1 MASHCRGFLGC
12 VPHPVGVA
20 AGCKDDA
27 IEAWLLQS
35 KPPSHPCPSA
45 PLYLALR
52 QPGAVACQVP
62 AQRCLVSRDRER
74 RPNRPDKAGLSH
86 TGWSRP
92 SGAALL
98 AGGSMALSVGVRRL
112 SHLPGHGERQVQL
125 SFRGFTQ
132 KTRKI
137 RCGAEAVFGELFRWP
152 HYGKLIMGE
161 VLSIKVYNCSKV
173 FSNRLLGTL
182 VLSLQHLM
190 TSGRL
195 ILREAL
201 VDRNHSIT
209 SIYIELDLRY
219 QPPDGSA
226 GTWVQEDFVY
236 QMRDSSELIIHN
248 PGFEEPEA
256 AKGPRA
262 SEMDKKAAALGRKL
276 AKGLETEEEE
286 EEEEEDF
293 YDVSDME
300 VLGIVFSPVKSRS
313 RLCST
318 RDLFATPTP
327 QSFQVG
333 INIIE
338 AQKLVGVNINPFV
351 VVKVGEEKR
360 HTVTQKSTNCPFY
373 NEYFLFEFHEPREVL
388 FHRLI
393 EISVFHSKNIPFLAT
408 CIGTFKM
415 DIVTVYSQ
423 PDHSFFQKWAVISDP
438 TDTRAGVKGFVK
450 CNISV
455 TARGDVVGSLPTSSS
470 SRVEDIERN
479 LLLPKRVPAERP
491 WARVCI
497 KLYRAEGL
505 PSMSA
510 GIMGGFSRII
520 GEKKVFIDPY
530 VQVSFCGQQGE
541 TSVESNTTEPEWNE
555 QISFIEM
562 FPPLAK
568 KIKVQVL
575 DDANVGDVAIATHYI
590 DLQQISD
597 PGRNGFNPTFGPA
610 WVNLYGSPQNSALRD
625 IHKDLNEGVGEGIFY
640 RGRILMAITVEIFSS
655 PSVAE
660 RKLADK
666 MKSALSKP
674 KLKKKSK
681 KSKEKAKELSQLQG
695 EEEDGGSQEAEQP
708 GEVIVE
714 VEELHALPVNALGK
728 KEEFLLFA
736 AFFEA
741 TMMDSSLG
749 SKPVSFE
756 VSIGNYGKAEEVVTK
771 VRKKGEKGEGREE
784 KQPLLD
790 PGSDSET
797 DVEVLGPVLAPL
809 NKSVTKSQKPETME
823 YDRSYSC
830 LPMTHEKPCVYMWS
844 YWEDHTWRL
853 CISNW
858 IVKLAERLEQGL
870 DDVEKLMR
878 RPKAKAEERLREVL
892 EEFAAGC
899 RLYSLSAERKTMAH
913 PNNLDRCRTKYM
925 MRNIILYAKQGLRV
939 RRQLTR
945 ANVKEKVK
953 EMRRILAKLR
963 FMAQEPQCTL
973 PDILIWMLS
982 NNRRVAYARVPAQN
996 ILYSVVEEE
1005 KGKDCAKIQTVFL
1018 KVPGLHTGEIFAKL
1032 EIYMWLGVTKYA
1044 KNCMVELPKEFK
1056 YLSESGQEITQLSV
1070 YSLPSRLSRDDFSYF
1085 QLRAHLYQARGILP
1099 AGDNGLSDPFARV
1112 VFSTYCQT
1120 TRTVEETLSP
1130 MWNELLLFD
1139 QLIIDGKREELKTET
1154 PIVIVNL
1161 FNHSKFGSPE
1171 FLGQAFA
1178 VPHVKLVDEPYS
1190 KPALQFFDFYKGTK
1204 AAGEL
1209 IATFELIELDY
1220 SGYLEPSLPE
1230 DMEPKEPSY
1239 LEDPRDGR
1247 FIIPEGIRPVLK
1259 EFRIEILFW
1268 GLRDLKRVNL
1278 FEVDQP
1284 QVIIECAGKKVES
1297 EVIVAY
1303 KENPSFTEVVKYMD
1317 VELPEQVYL
1326 HPPLSIF
1333 VVEKRAF
1340 GRTVLVGTHVVSDV
1354 MKFSP
1359 RELEEEETE
1368 NVPRARKVSSQHLH
1382 SQTGPATGDPGPSTH
1397 PLSLV
1402 KAPLKKIPINKLAKK
1417 EDEYD
1422 EEKPDLEELDWWS
1435 KYYESLKELYNQT
1448 RIDEEDAENDD
1459 LNDADGGNLNAA
1471 YIDMEAEDEAVTEAE
1486 PARPKR
1492 KLIATLQIYNSELE
1506 NEFGNFED
1514 WLCIFPLHR
1523 GKANEDEDGNEDEHF
1538 VGKYKGSF
1546 YVYPTVEA
1554 SKEPRVSQGV
1564 PRNRP
1569 IKVLIRVYIVKATN
1583 LSPADPNGKADP
1595 YVVVTVG
1602 QERKDT
1608 KERYIPKQLNPVF
1621 GEVVELTVSF
1631 PMESELTVAI
1641 FDHDLVGSDDL
1652 IGETKID
1659 LENRFYSKHRAN
1671 CGVAL
1676 QYDIDGYNMWR
1687 DAFKPTQ
1694 ILDSLCKKTSLPAA
1708 EYRQEEVKVGNKI
1721 FKVPPEAFP
1730 EEASARNQRGVA
1742 DENCSVDDEHK
1753 ALYVLQHWEEMPG
1766 CGYKLVPEH
1775 VEIRSLY
1782 NPENPG
1788 LVQGSLHM
1796 WIDMFPNDVPAP
1808 PPVNIKP
1815 RLPISYELRVIIW
1828 NTDDVILDDV
1838 NPITGEPSSDIYVK
1852 SWIKGLDH
1860 DKQETDVHFN
1870 SLTGE
1875 GNFNWRFIFRFN
1887 YLPTEKE
1894 ITYKKK
1900 DSVFSVEE
1908 SEFREPAVLV
1918 LQVWDYDRIS
1928 ANDFLGSIELKL
1940 HDMVWAAKSSEHCT
1954 IKMAKENATPR
1965 FSIFRNK
1972 RMRGWWPFIRLE
1984 DQEDKEREER
1994 KAKQKRKKK
2003 KWSSSVKQED
2013 IEFTDPS
2020 GNKYLLTGKVEVEF
2034 QLLTV
2039 EEAEK
2044 SPVGLGRK
2052 EPEPLEKP
2060 NRPKTSFNWF
2070 VNPMK
2075 TFVFFIWKRYKKYI
2089 IVLFLVALLTV
2100 FLVLLIYTMP
2110 GYISE
2115 KIING

>member
-1 MASHCRGFLGC
+1 
-12 VPHPVGVA
+12 
-20 AGCKDDA
+20 
-27 IEAWLLQS
+27 
-35 KPPSHPCPSA
+35 
-45 PLYLALR
+45 
-52 QPGAVACQVP
+52 
-62 AQRCLVSRDRER
+62 
-74 RPNRPDKAGLSH
+74 
-86 TGWSRP
+86 
-92 SGAALL
+92 
-98 AGGSMALSVGVRRL
+98 MALSVGVRRL
-112 SHLPGHGERQVQL
+112 SRLPGRGQRQVQL
-125 SFRGFTQ
+125 RFRGFTQ
-132 KTRKI
+132 RTRKV
-137 RCGAEAVFGELFRWP
+137 RSGPEAEFGELFRWP
-152 HYGKLIMGE
+152 HYGKLVAGE
-161 VLSIKVYNCSKV
+161 TLSVEAYNCSKV
-173 FSNRLLGTL
+173 FSDRLLGTL
-182 VLSLQHLM
+182 VLSLQHL
-190 TSGRL
+190 TAAGRL

-201 VDRNHSIT
+201 VDRNHRAT
-209 SIYIELDLRY
+209 GIYIELDLRY

-226 GTWVQEDFVY
+226 GTWVEEDFVY
-236 QMRDSSELIIHN
+236 QMKDSSELLIRN
-248 PGFEEPEA
+248 PGFEELEA
-256 AKGPRA
+256 AEGPRA
-262 SEMDKKAAALGRKL
+262 SELDRRAAALGRKL
-276 AKGLETEEEE
+276 AKGLETDEEEE
-286 EEEEEDF
+286 EEGDDF
-293 YDVSDME
+293 YDVSETE
-300 VLGIVFSPVKSRS
+300 VSGIVFSPVKSRS
-313 RLCST
+313 RLCSA
-318 RDLFATPTP
+318 RDLFAAPTP

-351 VVKVGEEKR
+351 VVKVGEEKK
-360 HTVTQKSTNCPFY
+360 HTATQKSTNCPFY
-373 NEYFLFEFHEPREVL
+373 NEYFLFEFHEPRDIL
-388 FHRLI
+388 LHRLI
-393 EISVFHSKNIPFLAT
+393 EISVFHSKKIPFLGA

-423 PDHSFFQKWAVISDP
+423 PDHRFFQKWAVISDP

-470 SRVEDIERN
+470 SRDEDIERN

-491 WARVCI
+491 WARFCVR
-497 KLYRAEGL
+497 LYRAEGL

-510 GIMGGFSRII
+510 GIMGGFSKIV

-530 VQVSFCGQQGE
+530 VQVSFCGQRGE
-541 TSVESNTTEPEWNE
+541 TSVETNTTEPEWNE

-562 FPPLAK
+562 FPPLARQ
-568 KIKVQVL
+568 IKVRVV
-575 DDANVGDVAIATHYI
+575 DDASMGDVAIATHCI

-610 WVNLYGSPQNSALRD
+610 WVNLYGSPQSLALRD
-625 IHKDLNEGVGEGIFY
+625 VHRDLNEGMGEGIFY

-655 PSVAE
+655 PSMAE
-660 RKLADK
+660 RKLGDK
-666 MKSALSKP
+666 MKGTLSKL
-674 KLKKKSK
+674 KLKKRSK

-695 EEEDGGSQEAEQP
+695 EEEAGSSQEAEQP
-708 GEVIVE
+708 GEVTVE
-714 VEELHALPVNALGK
+714 VEELHPLPENALGK

-741 TMMDSSLG
+741 TMMDSSLS

-756 VSIGNYGKAEEVVTK
+756 VSIGNYGKAEEAVTK
-771 VRKKGEKGEGREE
+771 AWRKVEKGEVKEE

-790 PGSDSET
+790 PGSDSEP
-797 DVEVLGPVLAPL
+797 DIEVLAPASAAL
-809 NKSVTKSQKPETME
+809 NKSVTNSQRPEPME

-830 LPMTHEKPCVYMWS
+830 LPMAHEKPCVYVWS

-853 CISNW
+853 CVSNW
-858 IVKLAERLEQGL
+858 VVKLAERLEQGL
-870 DDVEKLMR
+870 DAVEKLMR

-892 EEFAAGC
+892 EEFVAGC
-899 RLYSLSAERKTMAH
+899 RQYSLSAERKTMAH
-913 PNNLDRCRTKYM
+913 PNSLDRRRTKYL
-925 MRNIILYAKQGLRV
+925 MRNV
-939 RRQLTR
+939 
-945 ANVKEKVK
+945 
-953 EMRRILAKLR
+953 
-963 FMAQEPQCTL
+963 PQCTL
-973 PDILIWMLS
+973 PDVLLWMLS

-1005 KGKDCAKIQTVFL
+1005 RGKDCAKIQTVFM
-1018 KVPGLHTGEIFAKL
+1018 KVPGVHTGEIFAKL
-1032 EIYMWLGVTKYA
+1032 EVYMWLGVTKYA
-1044 KNCMVELPKEFK
+1044 KNCLVELPEEFR
-1056 YLSESGQEITQLSV
+1056 YLSESGQEIAQLSA
-1070 YSLPSRLSRDDFSYF
+1070 YSPPSRLRRDDFSYF

-1099 AGDNGLSDPFARV
+1099 ADDNGLSDPFVRV
-1112 VFSTYCQT
+1112 VFSTHCQS
-1120 TRTVEETLSP
+1120 TRMLEETLSP

-1139 QLIIDGKREELKTET
+1139 QLIIDGKKEELKTET
-1154 PIVIVNL
+1154 PIVIINL
-1161 FNHSKFGSPE
+1161 FSHNKFGSHE

-1178 VPHVKLVDEPYS
+1178 VPQVKLVDEPYTR
-1190 KPALQFFDFYKGTK
+1190 PALQFFDFYKGTK

-1220 SGYLEPSLPE
+1220 SGYLEPSVPE
-1230 DMEPKEPSY
+1230 DVEPKEPHY
-1239 LEDPRDGR
+1239 LGDPRAGR
-1247 FIIPEGIRPVLK
+1247 FIIPEGIRPALK

-1303 KENPSFTEVVKYMD
+1303 KENPSFTELVKYVD

-1340 GRTVLVGTHVVSDV
+1340 GHTVLVGTHVVSDV

-1359 RELEEEETE
+1359 RELEEEPEDM
-1368 NVPRARKVSSQHLH
+1368 PKAQKVSSQRLP
-1382 SQTGPATGDPGPSTH
+1382 SQTVADIGPAAGDPGPSTH

-1402 KAPLKKIPINKLAKK
+1402 KSPLKKIPINKLVKK
-1417 EDEYD
+1417 KDEYE
-1422 EEKPDLEELDWWS
+1422 EEKPELEELDWWS

-1448 RIDEEDAENDD
+1448 RSDEEDTENDD
-1459 LNDADGGNLNAA
+1459 LNDADGGNLNASS
-1471 YIDMEAEDEAVTEAE
+1471 IDMEAEDEAVTEAE

-1506 NEFGNFED
+1506 NEFDNFED

-1523 GKANEDEDGNEDEHF
+1523 GRANEDEDGNEDEHF

-1546 YVYPTVEA
+1546 YVYPTEEA
-1554 SKEPRVSQGV
+1554 GTEPRVSQGV

-1569 IKVLIRVYIVKATN
+1569 IKVLVRVYVVKATN

-1602 QERKDT
+1602 REQKDT

-1671 CGVAL
+1671 CGVAS
-1676 QYDIDGYNMWR
+1676 QYDVKGYNIWR

-1694 ILDSLCKKTSLPAA
+1694 ILDSLCKKNSLPAA
-1708 EYRQEEVKVGNKI
+1708 EYRREEVKVDNKI

-1730 EEASARNQRGVA
+1730 EGASVRNKRGVT

-1753 ALYVLQHWEEMPG
+1753 ALYVLQHWEEMPRY
-1766 CGYKLVPEH
+1766 GYKLVPEH

-1815 RLPISYELRVIIW
+1815 RLPVSYELRVIVW
-1828 NTDDVILDDV
+1828 NTEDVILDDV
-1838 NPITGEPSSDIYVK
+1838 NPVTGEPSSDIYVK

-1875 GNFNWRFIFRFN
+1875 GNFNWRLIFRFN

-1940 HDMVWAAKSSEHCT
+1940 HDMVRAAKSSEHCT

-1965 FSIFRNK
+1965 FSIFRSK
-1972 RMRGWWPFIRLE
+1972 RMRGWWPFIKLK
-1984 DQEDKEREER
+1984 DQEDEEREKRED
-1994 KAKQKRKKK
+1994 KQKKKKK
-2003 KWSSSVKQED
+2003 KWSSSVKPED
-2013 IEFTDPS
+2013 VEFTDPS
-2020 GNKYLLTGKVEVEF
+2020 GNTYLLTGKVEAEF

-2044 SPVGLGRK
+2044 SPAGLGRK

-2089 IVLFLVALLTV
+2089 IVLFIVAVLTI

>member
-1 MASHCRGFLGC
+1 
-12 VPHPVGVA
+12 
-20 AGCKDDA
+20 
-27 IEAWLLQS
+27 
-35 KPPSHPCPSA
+35 
-45 PLYLALR
+45 
-52 QPGAVACQVP
+52 
-62 AQRCLVSRDRER
+62 
-74 RPNRPDKAGLSH
+74 
-86 TGWSRP
+86 
-92 SGAALL
+92 
-98 AGGSMALSVGVRRL
+98 
-112 SHLPGHGERQVQL
+112 
-125 SFRGFTQ
+125 
-132 KTRKI
+132 
-137 RCGAEAVFGELFRWP
+137 
-152 HYGKLIMGE
+152 MGE
-161 VLSIKVYNCSKV
+161 MLSIKVYNCSKV

-201 VDRNHSIT
+201 VDRNHRVT
-209 SIYIELDLRY
+209 GIYIELDLRY

-226 GTWVQEDFVY
+226 GTWVEEDFVY
-236 QMRDSSELIIHN
+236 QMKDSLELIIHN
-248 PGFEEPEA
+248 PGFEELEA
-256 AKGPRA
+256 AEGPRA
-262 SEMDKKAAALGRKL
+262 SELDRRAAALGRKL
-276 AKGLETEEEE
+276 AKGLETDE

-293 YDVSDME
+293 YDVSEME
-300 VLGIVFSPVKSRS
+300 VSSIVFSPVKSRS
-313 RLCST
+313 RLCSA

-360 HTVTQKSTNCPFY
+360 HTATQKSTNCPFY
-373 NEYFLFEFHEPREVL
+373 NEYFLFEFHEPRDIL
-388 FHRLI
+388 FHKLI
-393 EISVFHSKNIPFLAT
+393 EISVFHSKKIPFLGT

-415 DIVTVYSQ
+415 DVATVYSQ
-423 PDHSFFQKWAVISDP
+423 PDHRFFQKWAVISDP
-438 TDTRAGVKGFVK
+438 MDTRAGVKGFVK

-470 SRVEDIERN
+470 SQDEDIERN

-491 WARVCI
+491 WARFCI

-505 PSMSA
+505 PSVST
-510 GIMGGFSRII
+510 GIMGGFSKII

-541 TSVESNTTEPEWNE
+541 TSVETNTTEPEWNE
-555 QISFIEM
+555 QVSFIEM
-562 FPPLAK
+562 FPPLAR

-575 DDANVGDVAIATHYI
+575 DDANIGDVAIATHYI

-610 WVNLYGSPQNSALRD
+610 WVNLYGSPQNSALQD
-625 IHKDLNEGVGEGIFY
+625 IHKDLNEGMGEGIFY

-660 RKLADK
+660 RKLGDK
-666 MKSALSKP
+666 TKGALSKL

-695 EEEDGGSQEAEQP
+695 EEEARGSQEAEQP
-708 GEVIVE
+708 GEVTVE
-714 VEELHALPVNALGK
+714 VEELHPLPENALGR
-728 KEEFLLFA
+728 KEEFFLFA

-741 TMMDSSLG
+741 TMMDSSLS

-771 VRKKGEKGEGREE
+771 VWRKVEKGEVKEE

-790 PGSDSET
+790 PGSDGEL
-797 DVEVLGPVLAPL
+797 DVEVLAPASAAL
-809 NKSVTKSQKPETME
+809 NKSVTKSQRPEPME
-823 YDRSYSC
+823 YDRSYSY
-830 LPMTHEKPCVYMWS
+830 LPMMHEKPCVYVWS

-853 CISNW
+853 CSSNW

-892 EEFAAGC
+892 EEFVAGC
-899 RLYSLSAERKTMAH
+899 RQYSLRAERKTMAH
-913 PNNLDRCRTKYM
+913 PNHLDRCRTKYL

-939 RRQLTR
+939 RRRLTR

-953 EMRRILAKLR
+953 ETRRVLAKLR
-963 FMAQEPQCTL
+963 FMAKEPQCTL
-973 PDILIWMLS
+973 PDVLVWMLS
-982 NNRRVAYARVPAQN
+982 NNRRVAYARVSAQN

-1005 KGKDCAKIQTVFL
+1005 KGKDCAKIQTVFM

-1032 EIYMWLGVTKYA
+1032 EIYLWLGVTKYA
-1044 KNCMVELPKEFK
+1044 KNCLVDLPEEFK
-1056 YLSESGQEITQLSV
+1056 YLSESGQEIAQLSA
-1070 YSLPSRLSRDDFSYF
+1070 YSPPSRLSRDDFSYF

-1099 AGDNGLSDPFARV
+1099 ADDNGLSDPFARV
-1112 VFSTYCQT
+1112 VFSTHCQT
-1120 TRTVEETLSP
+1120 TRVLEETLSP

-1139 QLIIDGKREELKTET
+1139 QLIIDGKKEELKTET
-1154 PIVIVNL
+1154 PIIIINL
-1161 FNHSKFGSPE
+1161 FSHNKFGSPE

-1178 VPHVKLVDEPYS
+1178 VPQVKLVDEPYT

-1204 AAGEL
+1204 AVGEL

-1220 SGYLEPSLPE
+1220 SGYLEPSVPE
-1230 DMEPKEPSY
+1230 DVEPKEPDY
-1239 LEDPRDGR
+1239 LGDPHAGR

-1303 KENPSFTEVVKYMD
+1303 KKNPNFTELVKYMD

-1340 GRTVLVGTHVVSDV
+1340 GHTVLVGTHVVSDV

-1359 RELEEEETE
+1359 RERQEEPED
-1368 NVPRARKVSSQHLH
+1368 VPKARKISSQRLL
-1382 SQTGPATGDPGPSTH
+1382 SQTVVNIGLTAGDPGPSTH

-1402 KAPLKKIPINKLAKK
+1402 KAPLKKIPINKLVKK
-1417 EDEYD
+1417 EDEYE
-1422 EEKPDLEELDWWS
+1422 EEKPELEELDWWS
-1435 KYYESLKELYNQT
+1435 KYYKSLKELYNQT
-1448 RIDEEDAENDD
+1448 CSDEEDAENDD
-1459 LNDADGGNLNAA
+1459 LNDTDGGNLNASS
-1471 YIDMEAEDEAVTEAE
+1471 IDVEAEDEAVIEAE

-1506 NEFGNFED
+1506 NDFDNFED

-1523 GKANEDEDGNEDEHF
+1523 GKANEDEDGNKDEHSL
-1538 VGKYKGSF
+1538 GKYKGSF
-1546 YVYPTVEA
+1546 YVYPTEEA
-1554 SKEPRVSQGV
+1554 GTEPRVSQGI

-1569 IKVLIRVYIVKATN
+1569 IKVLVRVYIVKATN

-1602 QERKDT
+1602 QEQKDT

-1671 CGVAL
+1671 CGVAS
-1676 QYDIDGYNMWR
+1676 QYDINGYNMWR

-1694 ILDSLCKKTSLPAA
+1694 ILDGLCKKNSLPAA
-1708 EYRQEEVKVGNKI
+1708 EYRREEVKVDNKI

-1730 EEASARNQRGVA
+1730 EEASVRNKREVA
-1742 DENCSVDDEHK
+1742 DENWSVDDEHK

-1766 CGYKLVPEH
+1766 YGYKLVPEH

-1782 NPENPG
+1782 SPENPG

-1815 RLPISYELRVIIW
+1815 RLPVSYELRVIIW

-1838 NPITGEPSSDIYVK
+1838 NPVTGEPSSDIYVK

-1900 DSVFSVEE
+1900 DSIFSVEE

-1940 HDMVWAAKSSEHCT
+1940 HDMVRAAKSSEHCT

-1972 RMRGWWPFIRLE
+1972 RMRGWWPFVKLK
-1984 DQEDKEREER
+1984 DQEDEEREER
-1994 KAKQKRKKK
+1994 EDKQKKKKK
-2003 KWSSSVKQED
+2003 KWSSSVKPED
-2013 IEFTDPS
+2013 VEFTDSS
-2020 GNKYLLTGKVEVEF
+2020 GNKYLLTGKVEAEF

-2039 EEAEK
+2039 EEAAK

-2089 IVLFLVALLTV
+2089 VVLSIVAVLTI

-2110 GYISE
+2110 GYISQ

>member
-1 MASHCRGFLGC
+1 MTVTKHLFG
-12 VPHPVGVA
+12 
-20 AGCKDDA
+20 
-27 IEAWLLQS
+27 
-35 KPPSHPCPSA
+35 PCPVQGW
-45 PLYLALR
+45 L
-52 QPGAVACQVP
+52 CHIFQVP
-62 AQRCLVSRDRER
+62 VRTDLSNIKLSRSPLPSRELSSQLPRDSLCTVCL
-74 RPNRPDKAGLSH
+74 
-86 TGWSRP
+86 
-92 SGAALL
+92 
-98 AGGSMALSVGVRRL
+98 
-112 SHLPGHGERQVQL
+112 Q
-125 SFRGFTQ
+125 
-132 KTRKI
+132 
-137 RCGAEAVFGELFRWP
+137 LFRWP

-209 SIYIELDLRY
+209 SLDLRY

-226 GTWVQEDFVY
+226 GTWVEEDFVY
-236 QMRDSSELIIHN
+236 QMKDRVHN
-248 PGFEEPEA
+248 PLINTDGDVVGDFRA

-262 SEMDKKAAALGRKL
+262 NEMDRKAAALGRKL

-300 VLGIVFSPVKSRS
+300 VSGIVFSPVKRYLW
-313 RLCST
+313 LCS
-318 RDLFATPTP
+318 
-327 QSFQVG
+327 SCMGCGVG

-393 EISVFHSKNIPFLAT
+393 EISVSMSSSWCFVCNWYSLLLLCVNAGSDGQSKANTTSQVFHSKNIPFLAT

-423 PDHSFFQKWAVISDP
+423 PGMTDYHSFFHKWAVISDP

-455 TARGDVVGSLPTSSS
+455 TARGDIVGSLPTSSS
-470 SRVEDIERN
+470 SHVEDIERN

-510 GIMGGFSRII
+510 GIMGGFSKII

-568 KIKVQVL
+568 KIKIRVL

-660 RKLADK
+660 RKLVDK

-681 KSKEKAKELSQLQG
+681 KSKEKTKELSQLQG
-695 EEEDGGSQEAEQP
+695 EEEAGGSQEAEQP

-714 VEELHALPVNALGK
+714 VEELHPLPVNALGK

-771 VRKKGEKGEGREE
+771 VHKKGEKGEGREE

-790 PGSDSET
+790 LGSDSET
-797 DVEVLGPVLAPL
+797 DVEVLGPVLAP
-809 NKSVTKSQKPETME
+809 
-823 YDRSYSC
+823 SYSC

-858 IVKLAERLEQGL
+858 IVKLAERLVACVGRL
-870 DDVEKLMR
+870 LGHRASCLMVS
-878 RPKAKAEERLREVL
+878 LYC
-892 EEFAAGC
+892 FSHC
-899 RLYSLSAERKTMAH
+899 RQYSLSAERKTMAH

-963 FMAQEPQCTL
+963 FMAQEPPAPCALGDFHCSASLSSLQPQCTL

-1018 KVPGLHTGEIFAKL
+1018 KVPGLHTGQIFAKL

-1056 YLSESGQEITQLSV
+1056 YLSERLDQGTV
-1070 YSLPSRLSRDDFSYF
+1070 NSLLFFLPDFSYF

-1190 KPALQFFDFYKGTK
+1190 KPALQFFDVYKGTK

-1230 DMEPKEPSY
+1230 DVEPKEPSY

-1317 VELPEQVYL
+1317 VVSSRKGAPTMLGYTMELPEQVYL

-1368 NVPRARKVSSQHLH
+1368 DVPRGECPV
-1382 SQTGPATGDPGPSTH
+1382 
-1397 PLSLV
+1397 LSLPPSEPLLCAF
-1402 KAPLKKIPINKLAKK
+1402 KAPLKKIPINKIAKK
-1417 EDEYD
+1417 EDEYE

-1435 KYYESLKELYNQT
+1435 KYYESLKELYNQ
-1448 RIDEEDAENDD
+1448 EDAENDD
-1459 LNDADGGNLNAA
+1459 LNDAGESSVGRDRLYTALEGGGKS
-1471 YIDMEAEDEAVTEAE
+1471 
-1486 PARPKR
+1486 PKM
-1492 KLIATLQIYNSELE
+1492 TFYFLQIYNSELE

-1730 EEASARNQRGVA
+1730 EGTEAM
-1742 DENCSVDDEHK
+1742 

-1828 NTDDVILDDV
+1828 NTEDVILDDV

-1940 HDMVWAAKSSEHCT
+1940 HDMVRAAKSSEHCT

-1984 DQEDKEREER
+1984 DQEDKEREDR
-1994 KAKQKRKKK
+1994 RAKQKRKKK

-2013 IEFTDPS
+2013 IEFTDS
-2020 GNKYLLTGKVEVEF
+2020 IGNKYLLTGKVEAEF

-2044 SPVGLGRK
+2044 NPVGLGRK

>member
-1 MASHCRGFLGC
+1 
-12 VPHPVGVA
+12 
-20 AGCKDDA
+20 
-27 IEAWLLQS
+27 
-35 KPPSHPCPSA
+35 
-45 PLYLALR
+45 
-52 QPGAVACQVP
+52 
-62 AQRCLVSRDRER
+62 
-74 RPNRPDKAGLSH
+74 
-86 TGWSRP
+86 
-92 SGAALL
+92 
-98 AGGSMALSVGVRRL
+98 MALSVGVRRL
-112 SHLPGHGERQVQL
+112 SRLPGRGERQVQL
-125 SFRGFTQ
+125 RFRGFTQ

-137 RCGAEAVFGELFRWP
+137 RCGPEAVFGELFCWP
-152 HYGKLIMGE
+152 HYGKLITGE
-161 VLSIKVYNCSKV
+161 MLTIKVYNCSKV
-173 FSNRLLGTL
+173 FSNRLLGIL

-201 VDRNHSIT
+201 VDRNNKVT
-209 SIYIELDLRY
+209 GIYIELDLRY

-226 GTWVQEDFVY
+226 GTWAEEDFVY
-236 QMRDSSELIIHN
+236 QMKDSSELVIHN
-248 PGFEEPEA
+248 PGFEELEA
-256 AKGPRA
+256 AEGLRELERRA
-262 SEMDKKAAALGRKL
+262 AVLGRRL
-276 AKGLETEEEE
+276 VRGLETEE

-293 YDVSDME
+293 YDVSEME
-300 VLGIVFSPVKSRS
+300 VSGIVLSPVKSRS
-313 RLCST
+313 RLCSAQ
-318 RDLFATPTP
+318 DLFATPTP

-360 HTVTQKSTNCPFY
+360 HTATQKSTNCPFY
-373 NEYFLFEFHEPREVL
+373 NEYFLFEFHEPRDIL

-393 EISVFHSKNIPFLAT
+393 EISVFHSKKIPFLGR
-408 CIGTFKM
+408 CLGTFRM
-415 DIVTVYSQ
+415 DVVTVYDQ
-423 PDHSFFQKWAVISDP
+423 PDHRFFQKWAVISDP

-455 TARGDVVGSLPTSSS
+455 TARGDIVGSPPTSSS
-470 SRVEDIERN
+470 SRDEDIERN

-510 GIMGGFSRII
+510 GIMGGFSKII

-562 FPPLAK
+562 FPPLAR
-568 KIKVQVL
+568 KIKFQVL
-575 DDANVGDVAIATHYI
+575 DDANVGDVAIATHSI

-597 PGRNGFNPTFGPA
+597 SGRNGFNPTFGPA
-610 WVNLYGSPQNSALRD
+610 WVNLYGSPQNSALWD
-625 IHKDLNEGVGEGIFY
+625 VHKDLNEGMGEGIFY
-640 RGRILMAITVEIFSS
+640 RGRILVAITVDIFSS

-660 RKLADK
+660 KRLGDK
-666 MKSALSKP
+666 TRGALSKL

-681 KSKEKAKELSQLQG
+681 KSREKAKELSWLQG
-695 EEEDGGSQEAEQP
+695 EEEAGGSQEGEQP
-708 GEVIVE
+708 EEVIVE
-714 VEELHALPVNALGK
+714 VEELHPLPENALGK

-756 VSIGNYGKAEEVVTK
+756 VSIGNYGKADEVVTK
-771 VRKKGEKGEGREE
+771 VQRKVEKGEVREE
-784 KQPLLD
+784 KQSLLD
-790 PGSDSET
+790 PGSDGEL
-797 DVEVLGPVLAPL
+797 DAENLAPGSAAL
-809 NKSVTKSQKPETME
+809 SKSVTKSQSPEPME

-830 LPMTHEKPCVYMWS
+830 LPMTQEKPCVYVWS
-844 YWEDHTWRL
+844 CWEDHTWRL
-853 CISNW
+853 CISNR
-858 IVKLAERLEQGL
+858 IVRMAQRLEQGL
-870 DDVEKLMR
+870 GDVEQLMR
-878 RPKAKAEERLREVL
+878 RTKTAAEERLREVL
-892 EEFAAGC
+892 EEFVAGC
-899 RLYSLSAERKTMAH
+899 RHYSLSTEKKTMTH
-913 PNNLDRCRTKYM
+913 PNNLDRCRMKYLTYS
-925 MRNIILYAKQGLRV
+925 IILCAKQGLRV

-945 ANVKEKVK
+945 ANIKEKLQ
-953 EMRRILAKLR
+953 ETRRILTKLHSMAK
-963 FMAQEPQCTL
+963 EPQCTL
-973 PDILIWMLS
+973 PDVFIWMLS

-1005 KGKDCAKIQTVFL
+1005 KGKDCAKIQTVFM

-1032 EIYMWLGVTKYA
+1032 EVYMWLGMRKYT
-1044 KNCMVELPKEFK
+1044 KNCLVELPEEFRF
-1056 YLSESGQEITQLSV
+1056 LSEDGQEMAQLSAC
-1070 YSLPSRLSRDDFSYF
+1070 SPPSRLSRDDFSYF

-1099 AGDNGLSDPFARV
+1099 ADDSGLSNPFARV

-1120 TRTVEETLSP
+1120 TRMLEETLSP

-1139 QLIIDGKREELKTET
+1139 QLIVDGKKEELKTET
-1154 PIVIVNL
+1154 PIIIINL
-1161 FNHSKFGSPE
+1161 FSHNRFGSPE

-1178 VPHVKLVDEPYS
+1178 VPQVKLLDEPYT
-1190 KPALQFFDFYKGTK
+1190 KPALQFFDFYRGTK

-1209 IATFELIELDY
+1209 IASFELIELDY
-1220 SGYLEPSLPE
+1220 SGYLEPSVPE
-1230 DMEPKEPSY
+1230 DVEPKEPNY
-1239 LEDPRDGR
+1239 LGDPRAGR
-1247 FIIPEGIRPVLK
+1247 FIIPEGIRPLLK

-1268 GLRDLKRVNL
+1268 GLRHLKRVNL
-1278 FEVDQP
+1278 FEVNEP

-1303 KENPSFTEVVKYMD
+1303 RENSNFTELVKYMD

-1326 HPPLSIF
+1326 HPPLSIS

-1340 GRTVLVGTHVVSDV
+1340 GRTVLVGTHTVSDV

-1359 RELEEEETE
+1359 RELEEEPE
-1368 NVPRARKVSSQHLH
+1368 VMPKAQKISSQPPPL
-1382 SQTGPATGDPGPSTH
+1382 QTVVNIGSGAGDPSPTTH

-1402 KAPLKKIPINKLAKK
+1402 KAPLKEIPINRRVKK
-1417 EDEYD
+1417 EDEYE
-1422 EEKPDLEELDWWS
+1422 EEKPELEELDWWS
-1435 KYYESLKELYNQT
+1435 KYYESLRELYNQA
-1448 RIDEEDAENDD
+1448 RSDEEDPERDE
-1459 LNDADGGNLNAA
+1459 LNDADGGNLHACT
-1471 YIDMEAEDEAVTEAE
+1471 IDMEAEDEAVVEAE

-1492 KLIATLQIYNSELE
+1492 KLIATLQIYSSELE

-1523 GKANEDEDGNEDEHF
+1523 GKANEDEDGKEDEHF

-1546 YVYPTVEA
+1546 YVYPTQEA
-1554 SKEPRVSQGV
+1554 GTEPKVSQGV

-1569 IKVLIRVYIVKATN
+1569 IKVLVRVYIIKATN

-1602 QERKDT
+1602 QEQKDT
-1608 KERYIPKQLNPVF
+1608 KDRYIPKQLNPVF
-1621 GEVVELTVSF
+1621 GEVMELTVSF

-1671 CGVAL
+1671 CGVAS
-1676 QYDIDGYNMWR
+1676 QYDIIGYNMWR

-1694 ILDSLCKKTSLPAA
+1694 ILDSLCKKNSLPAA
-1708 EYRQEEVKVGNKI
+1708 EYRQEEVKVDNKI

-1730 EEASARNQRGVA
+1730 EDASVRNKRGTS
-1742 DENCSVDDEHK
+1742 DENWSVDDEHK
-1753 ALYVLQHWEEMPG
+1753 ALYVLQHWEEMPRYG
-1766 CGYKLVPEH
+1766 NKLVPEH

-1782 NPENPG
+1782 NPQNPG

-1808 PPVNIKP
+1808 LPVNIKP
-1815 RLPISYELRVIIW
+1815 RLPVSYELRVVIW

-1838 NPITGEPSSDIYVK
+1838 NPVTGEPSSDIYVK

-1860 DKQETDVHFN
+1860 EKQETDVHFN

-1875 GNFNWRFIFRFN
+1875 GNFNWRFIFHFN

-1900 DSVFSVEE
+1900 DSVFSLEE

-1918 LQVWDYDRIS
+1918 LQLWDYDRIS

-1940 HDMVWAAKSSEHCT
+1940 HDMVRAAKSSEHCS
-1954 IKMAKENATPR
+1954 IRMAQEEAAPR
-1965 FSIFRNK
+1965 CSIFRNK
-1972 RMRGWWPFIRLE
+1972 RMRGWWPFIKLQ
-1984 DQEDKEREER
+1984 DQEDEEREE
-1994 KAKQKRKKK
+1994 KQKRKKK
-2003 KWSSSVKQED
+2003 RKSRSVKPED
-2013 IEFTDPS
+2013 TEFTAPS
-2020 GNKYLLTGKVEVEF
+2020 GHKYLLTGKVEAEF
-2034 QLLTV
+2034 HLLTM

-2044 SPVGLGRK
+2044 NPVGLGRK

-2089 IVLFLVALLTV
+2089 IVLFLVTALTI

>member
-1 MASHCRGFLGC
+1 MSLI
-12 VPHPVGVA
+12 A
-20 AGCKDDA
+20 A
-27 IEAWLLQS
+27 
-35 KPPSHPCPSA
+35 
-45 PLYLALR
+45 
-52 QPGAVACQVP
+52 
-62 AQRCLVSRDRER
+62 
-74 RPNRPDKAGLSH
+74 
-86 TGWSRP
+86 
-92 SGAALL
+92 
-98 AGGSMALSVGVRRL
+98 VRRL
-112 SHLPGHGERQVQL
+112 SGLPGRGERQVEL
-125 SFRGFTQ
+125 RFRGFARR
-132 KTRKI
+132 TR
-137 RCGAEAVFGELFRWP
+137 RVRGEAEAEFGEIFRWP
-152 HYGKLIMGE
+152 HYGKLGMGE
-161 VLSIKVYNCSKV
+161 LLSIKVYNCSKV

-201 VDRNHSIT
+201 VDRNHRVT
-209 SIYIELDLRY
+209 GIYIELDLRY

-226 GTWVQEDFVY
+226 GTWFEEDFVY
-236 QMRDSSELIIHN
+236 HMKDSSELIICN
-248 PGFEEPEA
+248 PGFEELEA
-256 AKGPRA
+256 VEGLRA
-262 SEMDKKAAALGRKL
+262 SELDRRAAALGRKL
-276 AKGLETEEEE
+276 AKGLETDEEE

-293 YDVSDME
+293 YDVSEME
-300 VLGIVFSPVKSRS
+300 VSAVIFSPVKSRS
-313 RLCST
+313 RLCSA

-360 HTVTQKSTNCPFY
+360 HTATQKSTNCPFY
-373 NEYFLFEFHEPREVL
+373 NEYFLFEFHEPRDIL

-393 EISVFHSKNIPFLAT
+393 EISVFHSKKIPFMGT

-415 DIVTVYSQ
+415 DVLTVYSQ
-423 PDHSFFQKWAVISDP
+423 PDHRFFQKWAVISDP

-455 TARGDVVGSLPTSSS
+455 TVRGDIVSSLPTSSS
-470 SRVEDIERN
+470 SQDVDIERN

-491 WARVCI
+491 WARVSV

-510 GIMGGFSRII
+510 GIMGGFSKII

-541 TSVESNTTEPEWNE
+541 TSVETNTTKPEWNE

-562 FPPLAK
+562 FPPLAR
-568 KIKVQVL
+568 KIKIQVL

-625 IHKDLNEGVGEGIFY
+625 IHKDLNEGMGEGIFY
-640 RGRILMAITVEIFSS
+640 RGRILMAIAVEIFSS

-660 RKLADK
+660 RKLGDK
-666 MKSALSKP
+666 MKGPLSKL

-681 KSKEKAKELSQLQG
+681 KTKEKAKELSQLQG
-695 EEEDGGSQEAEQP
+695 EEEAGASQEAEQP
-708 GEVIVE
+708 GEVTVE
-714 VEELHALPVNALGK
+714 VEDLHPLPENVLGR
-728 KEEFLLFA
+728 KEEFFLFA

-741 TMMDSSLG
+741 TMMDSSLT

-756 VSIGNYGKAEEVVTK
+756 VSIGNYGKTEEFMTK
-771 VRKKGEKGEGREE
+771 VQRKVEKGEVKEE
-784 KQPLLD
+784 KQSLLD
-790 PGSDSET
+790 PSDDEL
-797 DVEVLGPVLAPL
+797 DVEVLAPASAAL
-809 NKSVTKSQKPETME
+809 NKSVTKSQRPEPTE

-830 LPMTHEKPCVYMWS
+830 LPMAHEKPCVYVWS

-892 EEFAAGC
+892 EEFVAGC
-899 RLYSLSAERKTMAH
+899 RQYSLSAERKTMAN
-913 PNNLDRCRTKYM
+913 PNNLDKYRM
-925 MRNIILYAKQGLRV
+925 KYLMRNIILSAKQGLRV
-939 RRQLTR
+939 RRRLTR
-945 ANVKEKVK
+945 ANIKEKVK
-953 EMRRILAKLR
+953 ETRRILTKLR
-963 FMAQEPQCTL
+963 FMAKEPQCTL
-973 PDILIWMLS
+973 PDVLVWMLS

-1005 KGKDCAKIQTVFL
+1005 KGKDCAKIQTVFM

-1032 EIYMWLGVTKYA
+1032 EIYMWLGVTKYT
-1044 KNCMVELPKEFK
+1044 KNCLAELPEEFK
-1056 YLSESGQEITQLSV
+1056 YFSESGQEIAQLLVHSP
-1070 YSLPSRLSRDDFSYF
+1070 PSRLSRDDFSYF

-1099 AGDNGLSDPFARV
+1099 ADDNGLSDPFARV
-1112 VFSTYCQT
+1112 VFSTHCQT
-1120 TRTVEETLSP
+1120 TRILEETLSP

-1139 QLIIDGKREELKTET
+1139 QLIVDGKKEELKTET
-1154 PIVIVNL
+1154 PIVIINVFSHN
-1161 FNHSKFGSPE
+1161 KFGSPE

-1178 VPHVKLVDEPYS
+1178 VPQVKLVDELYS
-1190 KPALQFFDFYKGTK
+1190 RPALQFFDIYKGTK

-1220 SGYLEPSLPE
+1220 SGYLEPSVPE
-1230 DMEPKEPSY
+1230 DVEPKEPDY
-1239 LEDPRDGR
+1239 LGDPRAGR
-1247 FIIPEGIRPVLK
+1247 FVIPEGIRPVLK

-1268 GLRDLKRVNL
+1268 GLRDLRRVNL

-1297 EVIVAY
+1297 EVIMAY
-1303 KENPSFTEVVKYMD
+1303 KENPNFTELVKYMD

-1359 RELEEEETE
+1359 RELEEEPEDLPKAE
-1368 NVPRARKVSSQHLH
+1368 KVSSQRLP
-1382 SQTGPATGDPGPSTH
+1382 SQTVVNIGGDPGPSAH
-1397 PLSLV
+1397 PLNLV
-1402 KAPLKKIPINKLAKK
+1402 KAPLKKIPINKLVKK
-1417 EDEYD
+1417 EEEYE
-1422 EEKPDLEELDWWS
+1422 EEKPELEELDWWS

-1448 RIDEEDAENDD
+1448 RSDEEDAENDD
-1459 LNDADGGNLNAA
+1459 LNDADGRNLNASS
-1471 YIDMEAEDEAVTEAE
+1471 IDIEAEDEAVIEVE

-1492 KLIATLQIYNSELE
+1492 KHIATLQIYNSELE
-1506 NEFGNFED
+1506 NRFGNFED

-1546 YVYPTVEA
+1546 YVYPTDEAGVEP
-1554 SKEPRVSQGV
+1554 KVSQGV

-1569 IKVLIRVYIVKATN
+1569 IKVLVRVYIVKATN

-1602 QERKDT
+1602 QEQKDT

-1621 GEVVELTVSF
+1621 GEVMELTVSF
-1631 PMESELTVAI
+1631 PVESELTVAI

-1671 CGVAL
+1671 CGVAS
-1676 QYDIDGYNMWR
+1676 QYDVNGYNMWR

-1694 ILDSLCKKTSLPAA
+1694 ILDSLCKKNSLPAA
-1708 EYRQEEVKVGNKI
+1708 EYRREEVKVDNKI

-1730 EEASARNQRGVA
+1730 EEASVRNKRGVA
-1742 DENCSVDDEHK
+1742 DENWSVDDEHK

-1766 CGYKLVPEH
+1766 YGYKLVPEH

-1782 NPENPG
+1782 NPESPG

-1796 WIDMFPNDVPAP
+1796 WIDMFPKDVPAP

-1828 NTDDVILDDV
+1828 NTDDVILDDI

-1894 ITYKKK
+1894 ISYKKK

-1940 HDMVWAAKSSEHCT
+1940 HDMVRAAKSSEHCT
-1954 IKMAKENATPR
+1954 IKMAKENSTPR

-1972 RMRGWWPFIRLE
+1972 RMRGWWPFIKLK
-1984 DQEDKEREER
+1984 DQEDEEREER
-1994 KAKQKRKKK
+1994 DHKQKKK
-2003 KWSSSVKQED
+2003 KKRWSSSVRPED
-2013 IEFTDPS
+2013 MEFTDPS
-2020 GNKYLLTGKVEVEF
+2020 GNKYILTGKVEAEL

-2039 EEAEK
+2039 EEAER

-2089 IVLFLVALLTV
+2089 IVLLIVALLTI
-2100 FLVLLIYTMP
+2100 FLILLIYTMP

>member
-1 MASHCRGFLGC
+1 MGNDWTGTDSTYSHNS
-12 VPHPVGVA
+12 A
-20 AGCKDDA
+20 AG
-27 IEAWLLQS
+27 EQS
-35 KPPSHPCPSA
+35 
-45 PLYLALR
+45 
-52 QPGAVACQVP
+52 
-62 AQRCLVSRDRER
+62 
-74 RPNRPDKAGLSH
+74 N
-86 TGWSRP
+86 
-92 SGAALL
+92 
-98 AGGSMALSVGVRRL
+98 
-112 SHLPGHGERQVQL
+112 
-125 SFRGFTQ
+125 
-132 KTRKI
+132 
-137 RCGAEAVFGELFRWP
+137 
-152 HYGKLIMGE
+152 GK
-161 VLSIKVYNCSKV
+161 
-173 FSNRLLGTL
+173 LLGTL

-201 VDRNHSIT
+201 IDRNQRVT
-209 SIYIELDLRY
+209 GIYIELDLRY

-226 GTWVQEDFVY
+226 GTWVEEDFVY
-236 QMRDSSELIIHN
+236 QMKDSSELIIRN
-248 PGFEEPEA
+248 PGFEEMEA
-256 AKGPRA
+256 AEAPRA
-262 SEMDKKAAALGRKL
+262 SELDRRAAALGRKL
-276 AKGLETEEEE
+276 AKGLETDD

-293 YDVSDME
+293 YDVSEME
-300 VLGIVFSPVKSRS
+300 VSGIVFSPVKSRS

-318 RDLFATPTP
+318 WDLFATPTP

-360 HTVTQKSTNCPFY
+360 HTATQKSTNCPFY
-373 NEYFLFEFHEPREVL
+373 NEYFLFEFHEPRDVL

-393 EISVFHSKNIPFLAT
+393 EISVFHSKKVPFLGT

-415 DIVTVYSQ
+415 DVVTVYSQ
-423 PDHSFFQKWAVISDP
+423 PDHRFFQKWAVISDP

-470 SRVEDIERN
+470 SRAEDIERN

-491 WARVCI
+491 WARVCV
-497 KLYRAEGL
+497 KLYHAEGL

-510 GIMGGFSRII
+510 GIMGGFSKII

-541 TSVESNTTEPEWNE
+541 TSVETNTTEPEWNE

-562 FPPLAK
+562 FPPLTR

-597 PGRNGFNPTFGPA
+597 PGRNGFNPMFGPA

-625 IHKDLNEGVGEGIFY
+625 IHKELNEGMGEGIFY

-660 RKLADK
+660 RKLGDK
-666 MKSALSKP
+666 TKGTLSKL

-681 KSKEKAKELSQLQG
+681 ISKEKAKELSQLQG
-695 EEEDGGSQEAEQP
+695 EEEAEGSQEAEQP
-708 GEVIVE
+708 GEVTVE
-714 VEELHALPVNALGK
+714 VEELHPLPENALGR

-741 TMMDSSLG
+741 TMMDSSLS

-771 VRKKGEKGEGREE
+771 VGRKVEKGEVKEE

-790 PGSDSET
+790 PGSDGEL
-797 DVEVLGPVLAPL
+797 DVEVLAPASAAL
-809 NKSVTKSQKPETME
+809 NKSVTKSQRPEPME

-830 LPMTHEKPCVYMWS
+830 LPMMHEKPCVYVWS
-844 YWEDHTWRL
+844 YWENHTWRL

-870 DDVEKLMR
+870 DDVEKLVR
-878 RPKAKAEERLREVL
+878 RSKAKAEERLREVL
-892 EEFAAGC
+892 EEFVAGC
-899 RLYSLSAERKTMAH
+899 RQYSLSAERKTMAH
-913 PNNLDRCRTKYM
+913 PNNLDRCRMKYL

-939 RRQLTR
+939 RRRLTR
-945 ANVKEKVK
+945 ANIKEKVK
-953 EMRRILAKLR
+953 ETRRILAKLR
-963 FMAQEPQCTL
+963 FMAKEPQCTL
-973 PDILIWMLS
+973 PDVLIWMLS
-982 NNRRVAYARVPAQN
+982 NNRRVAYARVPAQD

-1005 KGKDCAKIQTVFL
+1005 KGKDCAKIQTVFM

-1044 KNCMVELPKEFK
+1044 KNCLAELPEEFR
-1056 YLSESGQEITQLSV
+1056 YLSESEETAQLSA
-1070 YSLPSRLSRDDFSYF
+1070 YSPPSRLSRDDFSYF

-1099 AGDNGLSDPFARV
+1099 ADDNGLSDPFARV
-1112 VFSTYCQT
+1112 VFSTHCQT
-1120 TRTVEETLSP
+1120 TRMLEETLSP

-1139 QLIIDGKREELKTET
+1139 QLIIDGKKEELKTDT
-1154 PIVIVNL
+1154 PIIIINL
-1161 FNHSKFGSPE
+1161 FSHNKFGSPE
-1171 FLGQAFA
+1171 FLGHAFA
-1178 VPHVKLVDEPYS
+1178 VPHVKLVDEPYT

-1204 AAGEL
+1204 AVGEL
-1209 IATFELIELDY
+1209 VATFELIELDY
-1220 SGYLEPSLPE
+1220 SGYLEPSVPE
-1230 DMEPKEPSY
+1230 DVEPKEPNY
-1239 LEDPRDGR
+1239 LGDPHAGR

-1297 EVIVAY
+1297 EVIMAY
-1303 KENPSFTEVVKYMD
+1303 KKNPNFTEVVKYMD

-1359 RELEEEETE
+1359 RELEEEPED
-1368 NVPRARKVSSQHLH
+1368 VPKARKVSSQHLP
-1382 SQTGPATGDPGPSTH
+1382 SQTVVNIGPAAGDPGPSIH

-1402 KAPLKKIPINKLAKK
+1402 KAPLKKITINKLVKRD
-1417 EDEYD
+1417 DEYE
-1422 EEKPDLEELDWWS
+1422 EEKPELEELDWWS

-1448 RIDEEDAENDD
+1448 RSDEEDAENDD
-1459 LNDADGGNLNAA
+1459 LNDADGGNLHTSS
-1471 YIDMEAEDEAVTEAE
+1471 IDMEAEDEAVIEAE

-1492 KLIATLQIYNSELE
+1492 KLITTLQIYNSELE
-1506 NEFGNFED
+1506 NEFDNFED

-1546 YVYPTVEA
+1546 YVYPTEEA
-1554 SKEPRVSQGV
+1554 STEPKVSQGV

-1569 IKVLIRVYIVKATN
+1569 IKVLVRVYIIKATN

-1602 QERKDT
+1602 QEQKDT

-1641 FDHDLVGSDDL
+1641 FDHDLLGSDDL

-1671 CGVAL
+1671 CGVAS
-1676 QYDIDGYNMWR
+1676 QYDINGYNMWR

-1694 ILDSLCKKTSLPAA
+1694 ILDSLCKKNLLPAA
-1708 EYRQEEVKVGNKI
+1708 EYRWEEVKVNNKI

-1730 EEASARNQRGVA
+1730 EEASVRNKRGVA

-1766 CGYKLVPEH
+1766 YGYKLVPEH

-1796 WIDMFPNDVPAP
+1796 WIDMFPNDVPIP

-1815 RLPISYELRVIIW
+1815 RLPVSYELRVIIW

-1838 NPITGEPSSDIYVK
+1838 NPVTGEPSSDIYVK

-1940 HDMVWAAKSSEHCT
+1940 HDMVRAAKSSEHCT

-1972 RMRGWWPFIRLE
+1972 RMRGWWPFIKLK
-1984 DQEDKEREER
+1984 DQEDEEREKRED
-1994 KAKQKRKKK
+1994 KQKKKKK
-2003 KWSSSVKQED
+2003 KWSSSVKPED
-2013 IEFTDPS
+2013 VEFTDPS
-2020 GNKYLLTGKVEVEF
+2020 GNKYLLTGKVEAEF

-2089 IVLFLVALLTV
+2089 IVLFIVTVLTI

>member
-1 MASHCRGFLGC
+1 
-12 VPHPVGVA
+12 
-20 AGCKDDA
+20 
-27 IEAWLLQS
+27 
-35 KPPSHPCPSA
+35 
-45 PLYLALR
+45 
-52 QPGAVACQVP
+52 
-62 AQRCLVSRDRER
+62 
-74 RPNRPDKAGLSH
+74 
-86 TGWSRP
+86 
-92 SGAALL
+92 
-98 AGGSMALSVGVRRL
+98 MALSVGVRRL
-112 SHLPGHGERQVQL
+112 SCLPGHGERQVQL

-132 KTRKI
+132 KTRMI
-137 RCGAEAVFGELFRWP
+137 RCGPEAVFGELFRWP
-152 HYGKLIMGE
+152 HYGKLVMGE
-161 VLSIKVYNCSKV
+161 MLSIKVYNCSKV

-201 VDRNHSIT
+201 IDRNQRVT
-209 SIYIELDLRY
+209 GIYIELDLRY

-226 GTWVQEDFVY
+226 GTWVEEDFVY
-236 QMRDSSELIIHN
+236 QMKDSSELIICN
-248 PGFEEPEA
+248 PGFEEVEA
-256 AKGPRA
+256 AEAPRV
-262 SEMDKKAAALGRKL
+262 SELDRRAAALGRKL
-276 AKGLETEEEE
+276 VKGLETDD

-293 YDVSDME
+293 YDVSEME
-300 VLGIVFSPVKSRS
+300 VSGIVFRPVKSRS

-318 RDLFATPTP
+318 WDLFATPTP

-360 HTVTQKSTNCPFY
+360 HTATQKSTNCPFY
-373 NEYFLFEFHEPREVL
+373 NEYFLFEFHEPRDIL

-393 EISVFHSKNIPFLAT
+393 EISVFHSKKVPFLGT

-415 DIVTVYSQ
+415 DVVTVYSQ
-423 PDHSFFQKWAVISDP
+423 PDHRFFQKWAVISDP

-470 SRVEDIERN
+470 SQAEDIERN

-491 WARVCI
+491 WARVCV
-497 KLYRAEGL
+497 KLYHAEGL

-510 GIMGGFSRII
+510 GIMGGFSKII

-541 TSVESNTTEPEWNE
+541 TSVETNTTEPEWNE

-562 FPPLAK
+562 FPPLAR

-597 PGRNGFNPTFGPA
+597 PGRNGFNPMFGPA

-625 IHKDLNEGVGEGIFY
+625 IHKELNEGMGEGIFY

-660 RKLADK
+660 RKLGDK
-666 MKSALSKP
+666 TKGALSKL

-695 EEEDGGSQEAEQP
+695 EEEAEGSQEAEQP
-708 GEVIVE
+708 GEVTVE
-714 VEELHALPVNALGK
+714 VEELHPLPKNALGR
-728 KEEFLLFA
+728 KEEFFLFA

-741 TMMDSSLG
+741 TMMESSLS

-771 VRKKGEKGEGREE
+771 VGRKVEKGEVKEE

-790 PGSDSET
+790 PGSNGEL
-797 DVEVLGPVLAPL
+797 DVEVLAPASAAL
-809 NKSVTKSQKPETME
+809 NKSVTKSQRPEPME

-830 LPMTHEKPCVYMWS
+830 LPMTHEKPCVYVWS
-844 YWEDHTWRL
+844 YWENHTWRL

-870 DDVEKLMR
+870 DDVEKLVR
-878 RPKAKAEERLREVL
+878 RSKAKAEERLREVL
-892 EEFAAGC
+892 EEFVAGC
-899 RLYSLSAERKTMAH
+899 RQYSLSAERKTMAH
-913 PNNLDRCRTKYM
+913 PNNLDRCRMKYL

-939 RRQLTR
+939 RWRLTR
-945 ANVKEKVK
+945 ANIKEKVK
-953 EMRRILAKLR
+953 ETRRVLAKLR
-963 FMAQEPQCTL
+963 FMAKEPQCTL
-973 PDILIWMLS
+973 PDVLIWMLS
-982 NNRRVAYARVPAQN
+982 NNRRVAYARVPAQD

-1005 KGKDCAKIQTVFL
+1005 KGKDCAKIQTVFM

-1044 KNCMVELPKEFK
+1044 KNCLAELSEEFK
-1056 YLSESGQEITQLSV
+1056 YLSESGQEIAQLSA
-1070 YSLPSRLSRDDFSYF
+1070 YSPPSRLSRDDFSYF

-1099 AGDNGLSDPFARV
+1099 ADDNGLSDPFARV
-1112 VFSTYCQT
+1112 VFSTHCQT
-1120 TRTVEETLSP
+1120 TRMLEETLSP

-1139 QLIIDGKREELKTET
+1139 QLIIDGKREELKTDT
-1154 PIVIVNL
+1154 PIIIINL
-1161 FNHSKFGSPE
+1161 FSHNKFGSPE

-1178 VPHVKLVDEPYS
+1178 VPQVKLVDEPYT

-1204 AAGEL
+1204 AVGEL

-1220 SGYLEPSLPE
+1220 SGYL
-1230 DMEPKEPSY
+1230 
-1239 LEDPRDGR
+1239 
-1247 FIIPEGIRPVLK
+1247 
-1259 EFRIEILFW
+1259 EILFW

-1303 KENPSFTEVVKYMD
+1303 KENPNFTEVVKYMD

-1333 VVEKRAF
+1333 VMEKRAF

-1359 RELEEEETE
+1359 RELEEEPED
-1368 NVPRARKVSSQHLH
+1368 VPKARKVSSQHLP
-1382 SQTGPATGDPGPSTH
+1382 SQTVVNIGPATGDPGPSIH

-1402 KAPLKKIPINKLAKK
+1402 KAPLKKITINKLVKK
-1417 EDEYD
+1417 DDEYE
-1422 EEKPDLEELDWWS
+1422 EEKPELEELDWWS

-1448 RIDEEDAENDD
+1448 RSDEEDAENDD
-1459 LNDADGGNLNAA
+1459 LNDADGGNLHASS
-1471 YIDMEAEDEAVTEAE
+1471 IDMEAEDEAVIEAE
-1486 PARPKR
+1486 PARPNR
-1492 KLIATLQIYNSELE
+1492 KLITTLQIYNSELE
-1506 NEFGNFED
+1506 NEFDNFED

-1546 YVYPTVEA
+1546 YVYPTEEA
-1554 SKEPRVSQGV
+1554 GTEPKVSQGI

-1569 IKVLIRVYIVKATN
+1569 IKVLVRVYIIKATN

-1602 QERKDT
+1602 QEQKDT

-1641 FDHDLVGSDDL
+1641 FDHDLLGSDDL

-1671 CGVAL
+1671 CGVAS
-1676 QYDIDGYNMWR
+1676 QYDISGYNMWR

-1694 ILDSLCKKTSLPAA
+1694 ILDSLCKKNLLPAA
-1708 EYRQEEVKVGNKI
+1708 EYRWEEVKVNNKI

-1730 EEASARNQRGVA
+1730 EEAPVRNKRGVA
-1742 DENCSVDDEHK
+1742 DENWSVDDEHK

-1766 CGYKLVPEH
+1766 YGYKLVPEH

-1782 NPENPG
+1782 NTENPG

-1796 WIDMFPNDVPAP
+1796 WIDMFPNDVPIP

-1815 RLPISYELRVIIW
+1815 RLPVSYELRVIIW

-1838 NPITGEPSSDIYVK
+1838 NPVTGEPSSDIYVK

-1940 HDMVWAAKSSEHCT
+1940 HDMVRAAKSSEHCT

-1972 RMRGWWPFIRLE
+1972 RMRGWWPFIKLK
-1984 DQEDKEREER
+1984 DQEDEEREKRED
-1994 KAKQKRKKK
+1994 KQKKKKK
-2003 KWSSSVKQED
+2003 KWSSSVKPED
-2013 IEFTDPS
+2013 MEFTDPS
-2020 GNKYLLTGKVEVEF
+2020 GNKYLLTGKVEAEL

-2089 IVLFLVALLTV
+2089 ILLFIVTVLTI

>member
-1 MASHCRGFLGC
+1 
-12 VPHPVGVA
+12 
-20 AGCKDDA
+20 
-27 IEAWLLQS
+27 
-35 KPPSHPCPSA
+35 
-45 PLYLALR
+45 
-52 QPGAVACQVP
+52 
-62 AQRCLVSRDRER
+62 
-74 RPNRPDKAGLSH
+74 
-86 TGWSRP
+86 
-92 SGAALL
+92 
-98 AGGSMALSVGVRRL
+98 MALSARVRRL
-112 SHLPGHGERQVQL
+112 CGLPGRGERQVQL

-132 KTRKI
+132 KTRKV
-137 RCGAEAVFGELFRWP
+137 RCGPEAVFEELFRWP

-161 VLSIKVYNCSKV
+161 MLSIKVYNCSKV

-182 VLSLQHLM
+182 VLSLQHLV
-190 TSGRL
+190 TAGRL
-195 ILREAL
+195 ILRESL

-209 SIYIELDLRY
+209 GIYIELDLRY
-219 QPPDGSA
+219 QPPHGSA
-226 GTWVQEDFVY
+226 GTWVEEDFVY
-236 QMRDSSELIIHN
+236 QMKDSSELIIRN
-248 PGFEEPEA
+248 PGFEQLEA
-256 AKGPRA
+256 AEGPRG
-262 SEMDKKAAALGRKL
+262 SDLDRKAAALGRKL
-276 AKGLETEEEE
+276 AKGLDTDEE
-286 EEEEEDF
+286 EEEEEDL
-293 YDVSDME
+293 YDESEVS
-300 VLGIVFSPVKSRS
+300 GIIFSPVRSRS
-313 RLCST
+313 RLCSA
-318 RDLFATPTP
+318 RDLFAIPTP

-360 HTVTQKSTNCPFY
+360 YTATQKSTNCPFY
-373 NEYFLFEFHEPREVL
+373 NE
-388 FHRLI
+388 
-393 EISVFHSKNIPFLAT
+393 VFHSKKIPFLGT

-415 DIVTVYSQ
+415 DVETVYSQ
-423 PDHSFFQKWAVISDP
+423 PDHRFFQKWAVVSDP

-450 CNISV
+450 CSISV
-455 TARGDVVGSLPTSSS
+455 SARGDVVGFLPTSPS
-470 SRVEDIERN
+470 SRDEDIERN

-510 GIMGGFSRII
+510 GIMGGFSKII
-520 GEKKVFIDPY
+520 GERKVFIDPY

-541 TSVESNTTEPEWNE
+541 TSVETSTTEPEWNE
-555 QISFIEM
+555 QISFVEM
-562 FPPLAK
+562 FPPLSR

-575 DDANVGDVAIATHYI
+575 DDANVSDVAIATHYI
-590 DLQQISD
+590 DLQEISD
-597 PGRNGFNPTFGPA
+597 PDRNGFNPTFGPA

-625 IHKDLNEGVGEGIFY
+625 IHRDLNEGRGEGIFY
-640 RGRILMAITVEIFSS
+640 RGRVLMAVTVEIFSS

-660 RKLADK
+660 RKLGDRARGT
-666 MKSALSKP
+666 LSKL

-681 KSKEKAKELSQLQG
+681 KAKEKAKEQSQLQG
-695 EEEDGGSQEAEQP
+695 EGEAGSSQEAEQP
-708 GEVIVE
+708 GEVTVE
-714 VEELHALPVNALGK
+714 VEELHPLPENVLGR

-741 TMMDSSLG
+741 TMMDSSLS

-756 VSIGNYGKAEEVVTK
+756 ISIGNYGKSEEAVTK
-771 VRKKGEKGEGREE
+771 GWQKVEKGEVEEE
-784 KQPLLD
+784 KKPLLHA
-790 PGSDSET
+790 GSDGEM
-797 DVEVLGPVLAPL
+797 DGEVLSPPSAAR
-809 NKSVTKSQKPETME
+809 NK
-823 YDRSYSC
+823 SYSC
-830 LPMTHEKPCVYMWS
+830 LPMVHEKPCVYVWS
-844 YWEDHTWRL
+844 YWEDHAWRL

-858 IVKLAERLEQGL
+858 IIKLAERLEQGL
-870 DDVEKLMR
+870 DDVEKLLR
-878 RPKAKAEERLREVL
+878 RSKARAEERLREVL
-892 EEFAAGC
+892 EEFVAGC
-899 RLYSLSAERKTMAH
+899 RLILS
-913 PNNLDRCRTKYM
+913 
-925 MRNIILYAKQGLRV
+925 AKQGLRV
-939 RRQLTR
+939 RRRLSR
-945 ANVKEKVK
+945 DNVRDKVK
-953 EMRRILAKLR
+953 EMRRVLAKLR
-963 FMAQEPQCTL
+963 FMAKEPQCTL
-973 PDILIWMLS
+973 PDVLIWMLS
-982 NNRRVAYARVPAQN
+982 NNRRVAYARIPAQN

-1005 KGKDCAKIQTVFL
+1005 KGKDCAKIQTVFM

-1032 EIYMWLGVTKYA
+1032 EVYMWLGVTKYA
-1044 KNCMVELPKEFK
+1044 KNCLTELPEEFR
-1056 YLSESGQEITQLSV
+1056 YLSESGEEIGQLSAH
-1070 YSLPSRLSRDDFSYF
+1070 SPPSRLSRDDFSYF

-1099 AGDNGLSDPFARV
+1099 ADDNGLSDPFARV
-1112 VFSTYCQT
+1112 VFSTHCQT
-1120 TRTVEETLSP
+1120 TRMLEETLSP

-1139 QLIIDGKREELKTET
+1139 QLIIDGKKEELKTET
-1154 PIVIVNL
+1154 PIVIINL
-1161 FNHSKFGSPE
+1161 FSHNKFGSPE

-1178 VPHVKLVDEPYS
+1178 VPQVKLVDEPYT
-1190 KPALQFFDFYKGTK
+1190 KPALQFFDFYRGTK

-1220 SGYLEPSLPE
+1220 SGYLEPSVSE
-1230 DMEPKEPSY
+1230 DVEPKEPDY
-1239 LEDPRDGR
+1239 LGDPRAGR
-1247 FIIPEGIRPVLK
+1247 FIIPEGVRPVLK

-1278 FEVDQP
+1278 FEVVEP

-1297 EVIVAY
+1297 EVIVTY
-1303 KENPSFTEVVKYMD
+1303 KENPNFTELVKYMD

-1340 GRTVLVGTHVVSDV
+1340 GRTVLVGSHVVSDV

-1359 RELEEEETE
+1359 RELEEEPED
-1368 NVPRARKVSSQHLH
+1368 VPRARKVSSHH
-1382 SQTGPATGDPGPSTH
+1382 PPSQTVVNIGTAADDPGASTH
-1397 PLSLV
+1397 PLSLA
-1402 KAPLKKIPINKLAKK
+1402 KAPLRKIRIHKFMKK
-1417 EDEYD
+1417 EEEYE
-1422 EEKPDLEELDWWS
+1422 EEKPEVEELDWWS
-1435 KYYESLKELYNQT
+1435 KYYASLKELYNQT
-1448 RIDEEDAENDD
+1448 YSDEEDAENDD
-1459 LNDADGGNLNAA
+1459 LNDADGGNLNASC
-1471 YIDMEAEDEAVTEAE
+1471 IDMEAEDEAVVEAE
-1486 PARPKR
+1486 PAQPKR
-1492 KLIATLQIYNSELE
+1492 KLIATLQIYKSELE

-1523 GKANEDEDGNEDEHF
+1523 GKANEDEGGNEDEHF

-1546 YVYPTVEA
+1546 YVYP
-1554 SKEPRVSQGV
+1554 SKEAGPEPKVSRGV

-1569 IKVLIRVYIVKATN
+1569 IKVLVRVYIVKATN

-1602 QERKDT
+1602 QEQKDT

-1671 CGVAL
+1671 CGVAA
-1676 QYDIDGYNMWR
+1676 QYDTKGYNAWR

-1694 ILDSLCKKTSLPAA
+1694 ILDSLCKKNSLPAP
-1708 EYRQEEVKVGNKI
+1708 EYRWEEVKVDNKI

-1730 EEASARNQRGVA
+1730 EEASVRNKRGVA
-1742 DENCSVDDEHK
+1742 DGNWSVDDEHK

-1766 CGYKLVPEH
+1766 YGYKLVPEH

-1796 WIDMFPNDVPAP
+1796 WIDMFPTDVPAP

-1815 RLPISYELRVIIW
+1815 RLPVSYELRVIIW
-1828 NTDDVILDDV
+1828 NTDNVILDDV
-1838 NPITGEPSSDIYVK
+1838 NPVTGETSSDIYVK

-1900 DSVFSVEE
+1900 DSLFSVEE

-1940 HDMVWAAKSSEHCT
+1940 HDMVRAAKSSEQCT
-1954 IKMAKENATPR
+1954 IRMAKENATPR

-1972 RMRGWWPFIRLE
+1972 RMRGWWPFIKLK
-1984 DQEDKEREER
+1984 DQEDEEREER
-1994 KAKQKRKKK
+1994 ECKKKKKK
-2003 KWSSSVKQED
+2003 KWSGSVKPED
-2013 IEFTDPS
+2013 VEFTDPS
-2020 GNKYLLTGKVEVEF
+2020 GNKYLLTGKVEAEF

-2089 IVLFLVALLTV
+2089 IVLFIVAVLTV

>member
-1 MASHCRGFLGC
+1 
-12 VPHPVGVA
+12 
-20 AGCKDDA
+20 
-27 IEAWLLQS
+27 
-35 KPPSHPCPSA
+35 
-45 PLYLALR
+45 
-52 QPGAVACQVP
+52 
-62 AQRCLVSRDRER
+62 
-74 RPNRPDKAGLSH
+74 
-86 TGWSRP
+86 
-92 SGAALL
+92 
-98 AGGSMALSVGVRRL
+98 MALSVGVRRL
-112 SHLPGHGERQVQL
+112 SRLPGHGERQVQL

-132 KTRKI
+132 KTRKL
-137 RCGAEAVFGELFRWP
+137 RCGPEAVFGELFRWP
-152 HYGKLIMGE
+152 HYGKLAMGE
-161 VLSIKVYNCSKV
+161 MLSIRVYNCSKV
-173 FSNRLLGTL
+173 FSNRLLGSL

-195 ILREAL
+195 ILREVL
-201 VDRNHSIT
+201 VDRNHRVT
-209 SIYIELDLRY
+209 GIYIELDVRY

-226 GTWVQEDFVY
+226 GTWVEEDFVY
-236 QMRDSSELIIHN
+236 QMKDSSELIICN
-248 PGFEEPEA
+248 PGFEELEVA
-256 AKGPRA
+256 EGPRA
-262 SEMDKKAAALGRKL
+262 RELDRRAAALGRKL
-276 AKGLETEEEE
+276 AKGLETDEE

-293 YDVSDME
+293 YDVSEME
-300 VLGIVFSPVKSRS
+300 VSGIVFSPVKSRS
-313 RLCST
+313 RLCSA

-360 HTVTQKSTNCPFY
+360 HTATQKSTNCPFY
-373 NEYFLFEFHEPREVL
+373 NEYFLFEFHEPRDIL

-393 EISVFHSKNIPFLAT
+393 EISVFHSKKIPFLGT

-415 DIVTVYSQ
+415 DILTVYSQ
-423 PDHSFFQKWAVISDP
+423 PDHRFFHKWAVISDP

-455 TARGDVVGSLPTSSS
+455 TARGDTVSSLPTSSS
-470 SRVEDIERN
+470 SRDEDLERN

-510 GIMGGFSRII
+510 GIMGGFSKII

-541 TSVESNTTEPEWNE
+541 TSVETNTTQPEWNE

-562 FPPLAK
+562 FPPLAR

-597 PGRNGFNPTFGPA
+597 AGRNGFNPTFGPA

-625 IHKDLNEGVGEGIFY
+625 VHKDLNEGMGEGIFY

-660 RKLADK
+660 RKLGDK
-666 MKSALSKP
+666 MKGALSKL

-695 EEEDGGSQEAEQP
+695 EEEAGGFQEAEQP
-708 GEVIVE
+708 EEVTVE
-714 VEELHALPVNALGK
+714 VEEVHPLPENALGR

-741 TMMDSSLG
+741 TMMDSSLD

-756 VSIGNYGKAEEVVTK
+756 VSIGNYGKAEEVVSKARRK
-771 VRKKGEKGEGREE
+771 VEKGEVKEE

-790 PGSDSET
+790 SGSDGEL
-797 DVEVLGPVLAPL
+797 DAEVLAPTSATL
-809 NKSVTKSQKPETME
+809 SKSVTKSQRPEPME

-830 LPMTHEKPCVYMWS
+830 LPMAHEKPCVHVWS

-878 RPKAKAEERLREVL
+878 RSKAKAEERLREVL
-892 EEFAAGC
+892 EELVAGC
-899 RLYSLSAERKTMAH
+899 RQYSLSTERKTMAH
-913 PNNLDRCRTKYM
+913 PNNLDRCRTKYLM
-925 MRNIILYAKQGLRV
+925 NNIILCAKQGLRV
-939 RRQLTR
+939 RRRLTR
-945 ANVKEKVK
+945 ANLKEKVK
-953 EMRRILAKLR
+953 DTRRILTKLR
-963 FMAQEPQCTL
+963 FMAKEPQCTL
-973 PDILIWMLS
+973 PDVLVWMLS

-1005 KGKDCAKIQTVFL
+1005 KGKDCAKIQTVFM

-1044 KNCMVELPKEFK
+1044 KNCLVELPEEFK
-1056 YLSESGQEITQLSV
+1056 YLSESGQEIAQLSA
-1070 YSLPSRLSRDDFSYF
+1070 SSPPSQLSRDDFSYF

-1099 AGDNGLSDPFARV
+1099 ADDNGLSDPFARV

-1120 TRTVEETLSP
+1120 TRMLEETLSP

-1139 QLIIDGKREELKTET
+1139 QLIVDGKKEELKTET
-1154 PIVIVNL
+1154 PIVIINL
-1161 FNHSKFGSPE
+1161 FSHNRIGSPA

-1178 VPHVKLVDEPYS
+1178 VPQVKLVDEPYT
-1190 KPALQFFDFYKGTK
+1190 KPALQFFDVYKGTK

-1220 SGYLEPSLPE
+1220 SGYLEPSVPE
-1230 DMEPKEPSY
+1230 DVEPKEPDY
-1239 LEDPRDGR
+1239 LGDPREGR

-1268 GLRDLKRVNL
+1268 GLRHLKRVNL

-1303 KENPSFTEVVKYMD
+1303 RENSNFTELVKYMD

-1340 GRTVLVGTHVVSDV
+1340 GRTVLVGTHIVSDV

-1359 RELEEEETE
+1359 RELEEEPE
-1368 NVPRARKVSSQHLH
+1368 NVPKARKVSSQRLP
-1382 SQTGPATGDPGPSTH
+1382 SQTVVNVGLAAGDPGPSTH

-1402 KAPLKKIPINKLAKK
+1402 KAPFKKIPINKLVKK
-1417 EDEYD
+1417 EVEYE
-1422 EEKPDLEELDWWS
+1422 EEKPELEELDWWS

-1448 RIDEEDAENDD
+1448 CSDEEDAENDD
-1459 LNDADGGNLNAA
+1459 LNDADGGNLNACS
-1471 YIDMEAEDEAVTEAE
+1471 IDMEAEDEAVIEAE

-1492 KLIATLQIYNSELE
+1492 KLIANLQIYNSELE

-1523 GKANEDEDGNEDEHF
+1523 GKANEDEDGNEEENF

-1546 YVYPTVEA
+1546 YVYPTEEA
-1554 SKEPRVSQGV
+1554 GTDPKVSQGV

-1569 IKVLIRVYIVKATN
+1569 IKVLVRVYIIKATN

-1602 QERKDT
+1602 QEQKDT

-1671 CGVAL
+1671 CGVAS
-1676 QYDIDGYNMWR
+1676 QYDINGYNMWR

-1694 ILDSLCKKTSLPAA
+1694 ILDSLCTKNSLPAA
-1708 EYRQEEVKVGNKI
+1708 EYRREEVKVDNKI

-1730 EEASARNQRGVA
+1730 EEASVRNKRGVA
-1742 DENCSVDDEHK
+1742 DENWSVDDEHK
-1753 ALYVLQHWEEMPG
+1753 ALYVLQHWEEMPRY
-1766 CGYKLVPEH
+1766 GYKLVPEH

-1815 RLPISYELRVIIW
+1815 RLPVSYELRVIIW

-1838 NPITGEPSSDIYVK
+1838 NPITGERSSDIYVK

-1940 HDMVWAAKSSEHCT
+1940 HDMVRAAKTSEQCT
-1954 IKMAKENATPR
+1954 IKMARENATPR

-1972 RMRGWWPFIRLE
+1972 RMRGWWPFIKLK
-1984 DQEDKEREER
+1984 DQEDEEREESED
-1994 KAKQKRKKK
+1994 KQKKK
-2003 KWSSSVKQED
+2003 KKSCSVKPED
-2013 IEFTDPS
+2013 VEFTDPS
-2020 GNKYLLTGKVEVEF
+2020 GNKFLLTGKVEAEF

-2089 IVLFLVALLTV
+2089 IVLLIVALLTI

>member
-1 MASHCRGFLGC
+1 
-12 VPHPVGVA
+12 
-20 AGCKDDA
+20 
-27 IEAWLLQS
+27 
-35 KPPSHPCPSA
+35 
-45 PLYLALR
+45 
-52 QPGAVACQVP
+52 
-62 AQRCLVSRDRER
+62 
-74 RPNRPDKAGLSH
+74 
-86 TGWSRP
+86 
-92 SGAALL
+92 
-98 AGGSMALSVGVRRL
+98 MALSVGVRRL
-112 SHLPGHGERQVQL
+112 SRLPGSGERQVQL

-137 RCGAEAVFGELFRWP
+137 RCGPEAVFGELFHWP
-152 HYGKLIMGE
+152 HYGKLVVGE
-161 VLSIKVYNCSKV
+161 MLSVKVYNCSKV
-173 FSNRLLGTL
+173 FSDRLLGTL

-190 TSGRL
+190 MSGRL

-201 VDRNHSIT
+201 VDRNHRVT
-209 SIYIELDLRY
+209 GIYIELDLRY

-226 GTWVQEDFVY
+226 GTWVEEDFVC
-236 QMRDSSELIIHN
+236 QMKDSSELIICN
-248 PGFEEPEA
+248 PGFEELEA
-256 AKGPRA
+256 AEVLRA
-262 SEMDKKAAALGRKL
+262 SELDRRAAALGRKL
-276 AKGLETEEEE
+276 VKGLETDE

-293 YDVSDME
+293 YDVSE
-300 VLGIVFSPVKSRS
+300 VEVSGIVFSPVKSRS
-313 RLCST
+313 RLCSA

-360 HTVTQKSTNCPFY
+360 HTATQKSTNCPFY
-373 NEYFLFEFHEPREVL
+373 NEYFLFEFHEPRDVL
-388 FHRLI
+388 LHRLI
-393 EISVFHSKNIPFLAT
+393 EISVFHSKKIPFLGT

-415 DIVTVYSQ
+415 DVVTVYSQ
-423 PDHSFFQKWAVISDP
+423 PDHRFFQKWAVISDP
-438 TDTRAGVKGFVK
+438 TDTQAGVKGFVK

-455 TARGDVVGSLPTSSS
+455 TARGDVVASLPASSS
-470 SRVEDIERN
+470 SQDEDIERN

-510 GIMGGFSRII
+510 GIMGGFSKII

-541 TSVESNTTEPEWNE
+541 TSVETNTTEPEWNE

-562 FPPLAK
+562 FPPLAR

-610 WVNLYGSPQNSALRD
+610 WVNLYGSPQNSTLRD
-625 IHKDLNEGVGEGIFY
+625 IHKDLNEGMGEGIFY
-640 RGRILMAITVEIFSS
+640 RGRILMAIMVEIFSS
-655 PSVAE
+655 LSVAE
-660 RKLADK
+660 RKLGDK
-666 MKSALSKP
+666 TKGALSKL

-695 EEEDGGSQEAEQP
+695 EEEVGGSQEAEQP
-708 GEVIVE
+708 REVTVE
-714 VEELHALPVNALGK
+714 VEELHPLPKNALGR

-741 TMMDSSLG
+741 TMMDSSLS

-756 VSIGNYGKAEEVVTK
+756 VSIGHYGKAEEIATK
-771 VRKKGEKGEGREE
+771 VWRKVEKGEVKEE

-790 PGSDSET
+790 PGSDGEL
-797 DVEVLGPVLAPL
+797 DVEVLAPGSAAL
-809 NKSVTKSQKPETME
+809 NKSVTKSQRPEPME
-823 YDRSYSC
+823 CDRSYSC
-830 LPMTHEKPCVYMWS
+830 LPMMHEKPCVYVWS

-892 EEFAAGC
+892 EEFVAGC
-899 RLYSLSAERKTMAH
+899 RQYLLSAERKTMAH
-913 PNNLDRCRTKYM
+913 PNNLDRCRTKYL
-925 MRNIILYAKQGLRV
+925 MRNIVLYAKQGLRV
-939 RRQLTR
+939 KRQLTR

-953 EMRRILAKLR
+953 ETRRVLTKLR
-963 FMAQEPQCTL
+963 FVAKEPQCTL
-973 PDILIWMLS
+973 PDVLVWMLS
-982 NNRRVAYARVPAQN
+982 NNRRVAYARIPAQN

-1005 KGKDCAKIQTVFL
+1005 KGKDCAKIQTVIM
-1018 KVPGLHTGEIFAKL
+1018 KVPHLHTGEIFAKL
-1032 EIYMWLGVTKYA
+1032 EMYMWLGITKYA
-1044 KNCMVELPKEFK
+1044 KNCLAELPEEFK
-1056 YLSESGQEITQLSV
+1056 YLSESGQKIAQLSA
-1070 YSLPSRLSRDDFSYF
+1070 YIPPSQLSRDDFSYF

-1099 AGDNGLSDPFARV
+1099 AGDNGLSDPFVRV
-1112 VFSTYCQT
+1112 VFSTHCQT
-1120 TRTVEETLSP
+1120 TRMLEGTLSP

-1139 QLIIDGKREELKTET
+1139 QLIIDGKKEELKTET
-1154 PIVIVNL
+1154 PIIIINL
-1161 FNHSKFGSPE
+1161 FSHNKFGSPE

-1178 VPHVKLVDEPYS
+1178 VPQVKLVDEQYT

-1220 SGYLEPSLPE
+1220 SGYLEPSVPE
-1230 DMEPKEPSY
+1230 DVEPKEPDY
-1239 LEDPRDGR
+1239 LGDPHAGR

-1259 EFRIEILFW
+1259 EFRIE
-1268 GLRDLKRVNL
+1268 
-1278 FEVDQP
+1278 
-1284 QVIIECAGKKVES
+1284 
-1297 EVIVAY
+1297 
-1303 KENPSFTEVVKYMD
+1303 
-1317 VELPEQVYL
+1317 ELPEQVYL

-1340 GRTVLVGTHVVSDV
+1340 GRTVVVGTHVVSDV

-1359 RELEEEETE
+1359 SELEEEPED
-1368 NVPRARKVSSQHLH
+1368 VPKARKVSSQHLP
-1382 SQTGPATGDPGPSTH
+1382 SQTVVNIGPAAGDPGPSTH

-1402 KAPLKKIPINKLAKK
+1402 KAPLKKIPINKLVKK
-1417 EDEYD
+1417 EDEYE
-1422 EEKPDLEELDWWS
+1422 EEKPELEELDWWS
-1435 KYYESLKELYNQT
+1435 KYYESLKDLYNQT
-1448 RIDEEDAENDD
+1448 HSGEEDAENDD
-1459 LNDADGGNLNAA
+1459 LNDADGGNLNASS
-1471 YIDMEAEDEAVTEAE
+1471 IDMEAEDEAVTEAE

-1506 NEFGNFED
+1506 NEFDNFED

-1546 YVYPTVEA
+1546 YVYPTEEA
-1554 SKEPRVSQGV
+1554 STEPRVSQGI

-1569 IKVLIRVYIVKATN
+1569 IKVLVRVYIVKATN

-1602 QERKDT
+1602 QEQKDT

-1671 CGVAL
+1671 CGVAS
-1676 QYDIDGYNMWR
+1676 QYDINGYNMWR
-1687 DAFKPTQ
+1687 DAFKPTR
-1694 ILDSLCKKTSLPAA
+1694 ILDSLCKKNSLPAA
-1708 EYRQEEVKVGNKI
+1708 EYRQEDVKVDNKI

-1730 EEASARNQRGVA
+1730 EETSVRNKRGVA
-1742 DENCSVDDEHK
+1742 DENWSADDEHK
-1753 ALYVLQHWEEMPG
+1753 ALYVLQHWEEMPRY
-1766 CGYKLVPEH
+1766 GYKLVPEH

-1782 NPENPG
+1782 KPENPG

-1815 RLPISYELRVIIW
+1815 RLPVSYELRVTIW
-1828 NTDDVILDDV
+1828 NTDSVILDDV
-1838 NPITGEPSSDIYVK
+1838 NPVTGEPSSDIYVK
-1852 SWIKGLDH
+1852 SWIKGLEH

-1940 HDMVWAAKSSEHCT
+1940 HDMVRAAKSSEHCT

-1972 RMRGWWPFIRLE
+1972 RMRGWWPFIKLK

-1994 KAKQKRKKK
+1994 EDKQKKKK
-2003 KWSSSVKQED
+2003 KWSSSVRPED
-2013 IEFTDPS
+2013 VEFTDPS
-2020 GNKYLLTGKVEVEF
+2020 GNKYLLTGKVEAEF

-2060 NRPKTSFNWF
+2060 SRPKTSFNWF

-2089 IVLFLVALLTV
+2089 ILLFIVAVLTI